1 MKTIDKQQIREWLA
15 AAGLVVGAC
24 LLSGQAA
31 AALAVGDLA
40 PDFSLPAALGG
51 KEFRLSLSDALRH
64 GPVVVYFYPKSFTRG
79 CTIEAHEFAEAAA
92 GFSKAGATLIGVSA
106 DPIQTQLQFS
116 TQECR
121 DKFPIAADPALAV
134 IRAFDSVRAAGGNSS
149 SPVADRISY
158 VITTDGKVGYVYSDR
173 APEKHVENS
182 LDFIRQHHHGA
193 SR

>member
-1 MKTIDKQQIREWLA
+1 MKTMNTCWLRASLA
-15 AAGLVVGAC
+15 AAGLIVGAY
-24 LLSGQAA
+24 LPAGQAV

-51 KEFRLSLSDALRH
+51 KEFRFSLSDALKH

-92 GFSKAGATLIGVSA
+92 SFSRAGATLIGVSA

-121 DKFPIAADPALAV
+121 DKFPVAADPALAV
-134 IRAFDSVRAAGGNSS
+134 IRAFDSLRVANAGAASS
-149 SPVADRISY
+149 VADRISY
-158 VITTDGKVGYVYSDR
+158 VITTNGKVGYVYSDR
-173 APEKHVENS
+173 APEKHVENT
-182 LDFIRQHHHGA
+182 LDFISRHHH
-193 SR
+193 SVRP

>member
-1 MKTIDKQQIREWLA
+1 MSRSHVTSA
-15 AAGLVVGAC
+15 AAGLILGAC
-24 LLSGQAA
+24 LLAEPAG
-31 AALAVGDLA
+31 AALTVGDLA
-40 PDFSLPAALGG
+40 PDFSVPAALGG
-51 KEFRLSLSDALRH
+51 KEFRFSLSDALKH

-92 GFSKAGATLIGVSA
+92 DFSKAGASLIGVSA

-134 IRAFDSVRAAGGNSS
+134 IRAFDSVRAAGTNAA
-149 SPVADRISY
+149 SPMADRISY
-158 VITTDGKVGYVYSDR
+158 VITSDGKVGYAYSDR
-173 APEKHVENS
+173 APEKHVSNT
-182 LDFIRQHHHGA
+182 LDFIRQHHHGV